1 MFLRVLIFT
10 MLAFGLSGFG
20 VVAYL
25 ATRSQTPAPVVEAAR
40 APEPERPPPEPA
52 KASILV
58 AGKALRAGSLVRPED
73 LTTQTLASSA
83 IPPGAIAATT
93 EGRVSVAGA
102 MLRRSYQ
109 ANEPLVAGTM
119 LQTTDRGFL
128 AAVLAPGT
136 RAVSVAVDPVLSG
149 GGLVW
154 PGDHVDMLLTQAIE
168 APNTSL
174 GRRVVGETVLTD
186 LRIVAVDR
194 ALVQGAVSDTSD
206 VTSGATGPR
215 TVTVEVTPPQAERL
229 AVASRI
235 GRLALSIRA
244 ATTAMDER
252 ADLARP
258 AVWAKDVSTV
268 LGDQPAASSGVSVF
282 GGSAEKKEYKF

>member
-1 MFLRVLIFT
+1 MFLRIVIFT
-10 MLAFGLSGFG
+10 MLAFGLGGFG

-25 ATRSQTPAPVVEAAR
+25 ATRPAPAVPVIEVAR
-40 APEPERPPPEPA
+40 APEPVRPPPEAP

-58 AGKALRAGSLVRPED
+58 AGKALRAGSLIRPED
-73 LTTQTLASSA
+73 LTTQVLAPNA
-83 IPPGAIAATT
+83 VPAGAIAATQ
-93 EGRVSVAGA
+93 EGRLSVAGA

-109 ANEPLVAGTM
+109 PNEPLIAGTM

-128 AAVLAPGT
+128 ATVLAPGT

-154 PGDHVDMLLTQAIE
+154 PGDHVDMLLTQSIE
-168 APNTSL
+168 TPNTSL

-186 LRIVAVDR
+186 LRVVAVDR

-244 ATTAMDER
+244 VTTALDEQG
-252 ADLARP
+252 DLTRP

-282 GGSAEKKEYKF
+282 GGSADKKEYKF

>member
-1 MFLRVLIFT
+1 MILRVVIFA

-25 ATRSQTPAPVVEAAR
+25 ATRPVAPPPVMEARPPETP
-40 APEPERPPPEPA
+40 RPPPEPA
-52 KASILV
+52 KATVLV
-58 AGKALRAGSLVRPED
+58 AGKALRAGTLIRPED
-73 LTTQTLASSA
+73 LTTQVLAA
-83 IPPGAIAATT
+83 AAAPAGAVLATP
-93 EGRVSVAGA
+93 EGRLSVAGA

-109 ANEPLVAGTM
+109 QGEPLVAGTM

-154 PGDHVDMLLTQAIE
+154 PGDHVDMVLTQAID

-186 LRIVAVDR
+186 LRVVAVDR
-194 ALVQGAVSDTSD
+194 ALVQGAVSDTVE
-206 VTSGATGPR
+206 VTSGSNGPR

-235 GRLALSIRA
+235 GRLSLSIRA
-244 ATTAMDER
+244 VTTALDAG
-252 ADLARP
+252 ADAARP

-268 LGDQPAASSGVSVF
+268 LGDTPAVSNGVSVYA
-282 GGSAEKKEYKF
+282 GSAEKKEFKF